1 MYAWKKSVCK
11 SSSSGNQRYFL
22 IAGANLGGRSITA
35 VYSNIGILKFPPEY
49 KPYIERFGVFASTNS
64 LQVCSCSYEDQ
75 FVVGFT
81 SKIPDDRI
89 QKNFIRMLK
98 EEGISCKEEK
108 MNFQAVQRSRK
119 RRLKS
124 DADVHISVPGDCRN
138 LWYA

>member
-1 MYAWKKSVCK
+1 MDMNGYVRLEKNPFIRAVPLEIK
-11 SSSSGNQRYFL
+11 RYFL

-49 KPYIERFGVFASTNS
+49 KTYIDRFGIFASTNS

-75 FVVGFT
+75 FVVDFT

-89 QKNFIRMLK
+89 QKNFVRMLK

-108 MNFQAVQRSRK
+108 NEF
-119 RRLKS
+119 
-124 DADVHISVPGDCRN
+124 P
-138 LWYA
+138 